1 MPLVRAVTDERDALL
16 TFLAEQRA
24 GVVNALRGLTDEQA
38 ATRTTA
44 SELSLA
50 TILKHIVRVER
61 RWSEVAIAGR
71 TDTGLFPDYDRAAEF
86 RFEDGDSVKVLLAEY
101 EDVARRTEEI
111 VAATPDL
118 GATATLR
125 EPRTVR
131 WVLLHLIQETGRH
144 AGHADIIRES
154 IDGASAHEL
163 AADAG

>member
-16 TFLAEQRA
+16 AFLADQRA
-24 GVVNALRGLTDEQA
+24 GVTNALRGLTDEQA
-38 ATRTTA
+38 ASRTTA

-50 TILKHIVRVER
+50 TILKHVLRMER

-71 TDTGLFPDYDRAAEF
+71 TDTGLYPVPDRAAEF
-86 RFEDGDSVKVLLAEY
+86 RFDEGDSVKDMLAEY
-101 EDVARRTEEI
+101 AQIARRTEEI

-131 WVLLHLIQETGRH
+131 WVLLHVIQETARH
-144 AGHADIIRES
+144 AGHADIIREA
-154 IDGASAHEL
+154 IDGASAPEL
-163 AADAG
+163 AAG

>member
-1 MPLVRAVTDERDALL
+1 MPLVRPVTDERDALL
-16 TFLAEQRA
+16 AFLAEQRA
-24 GVVNALRGLTDEQA
+24 GVTNALRGVTDEQA
-38 ATRTTA
+38 ATRTTV

-71 TDTGLFPDYDRAAEF
+71 KDTGLYPVADRAAEF
-86 RFEDGDSVKVLLAEY
+86 RFDDGDSVKELLAEY
-101 EDVARRTEEI
+101 AEVARRTEEI

-131 WVLLHLIQETGRH
+131 WVLLHLIQETCRH

-154 IDGASAHEL
+154 IDGASAPEL
-163 AADAG
+163 SNP